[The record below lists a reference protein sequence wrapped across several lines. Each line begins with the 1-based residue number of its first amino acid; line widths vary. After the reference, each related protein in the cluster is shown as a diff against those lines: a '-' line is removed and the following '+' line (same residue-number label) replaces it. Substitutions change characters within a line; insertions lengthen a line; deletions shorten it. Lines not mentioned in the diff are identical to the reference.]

1 VTYVVDCSIIIRLL
15 ASRPGDELLRQRLSR
30 TVHAP
35 ALIDAEVS
43 SVIRGLA
50 ITTKSNTRISEE
62 RALEMLHDYAG
73 LRIVRHPM
81 HGPARHAAGPAGQG
95 PGWPPRLHTA
105 GHGAYHSSNAWRSN
119 DRRACKALVTARP
132 NTAMLYRP
140 RVMRR
145 GCGAG
150 SSMSASPSSTS

>member
-15 ASRPGDELLRQRLSR
+15 ASRPGDDLLRQRLSR

-35 ALIDAEVS
+35 ALVDAEVS

-50 ITTKSNTRISEE
+50 STTKPNARISEG

-81 HGPARHAAGPAGQG
+81 QPLQARAFEMRHNVTAYDAMYIALAEHLNLPLLTDDGKFGGTPGHHATICCYPDQPPAPPARSPA
-95 PGWPPRLHTA
+95 
-105 GHGAYHSSNAWRSN
+105 
-119 DRRACKALVTARP
+119 DE
-132 NTAMLYRP
+132 
-140 RVMRR
+140 
-145 GCGAG
+145 
-150 SSMSASPSSTS
+150 